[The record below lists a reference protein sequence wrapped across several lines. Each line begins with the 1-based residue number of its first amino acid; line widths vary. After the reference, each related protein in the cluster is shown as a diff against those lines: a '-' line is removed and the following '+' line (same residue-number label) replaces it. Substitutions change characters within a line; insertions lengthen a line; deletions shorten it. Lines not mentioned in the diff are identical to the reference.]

1 MGTAT
6 IRGVNSG
13 LQAGARVLVAMSGG
27 VDSAVVAGLLKRDG
41 YDVVGV
47 TLHLWDAP
55 PEERIGRCCAPEDR
69 QDARRVCDTLAIPH
83 YVIDERD
90 SFRSEVVEP
99 YMEGLLQGLTPLPC
113 ATCNSFVKLDRLL
126 AIADMYGAEFIATGH
141 YARLSPAMPGGAPR
155 VGAGQDTKKDQ
166 SYFLFGLSEKL
177 RRRLLFPLG
186 ETSKTAARQLAEDLG
201 LPVAHKRDSQELCFV
216 PTGDVAGFMRREGR
230 PLASGR
236 IVDESGETLAH
247 HDGSQSFT
255 AGQRR
260 GLGLGA
266 LRPAGS
272 PTQNQRDSA
281 HRNQAQRAEVKARFV
296 LRTLSSGDVVVG
308 DEARL
313 MSQTLS
319 VAQAVWQSDTPQTF
333 EARVKIRHGH
343 LPASAT
349 ITRAGGGFR
358 ADFFQ
363 QQRAITPGQGAVIY
377 DEEGFVLG
385 GGFVAPESLS
395 LEALSV

>member
-1 MGTAT
+1 MDEGCYVFVVSTGREP
-6 IRGVNSG
+6 IE
-13 LQAGARVLVAMSGG
+13 RVLVAMSGG

-69 QDARRVCDTLAIPH
+69 QDARRVCDVLEIPH
-83 YVIDERD
+83 YVIDEREA
-90 SFRSEVVEP
+90 FRAEVVEP

-126 AIADMYGAEFIATGH
+126 AIADMYGAELIATGH
-141 YARLSPAMPGGAPR
+141 YARLSPAVPGGVPR
-155 VGAGQDTKKDQ
+155 VGSGQDTKKDQ
-166 SYFLFGLSEKL
+166 SYFLFGLSEAL

-186 ETSKTAARQLAEDLG
+186 ETSKTAARQLAEELG
-201 LPVAHKRDSQELCFV
+201 LPIAHKRDSQELCFV

-236 IVDESGETLAH
+236 IVSESGETLAL

-266 LRPAGS
+266 LSPAS
-272 PTQNQRDSA
+272 PATEQPASAQLQRS
-281 HRNQAQRAEVKARFV
+281 EVKPRFV
-296 LRTLSSGDVVVG
+296 LRTLADGDVVVG
-308 DEARL
+308 EEARL
-313 MSQTLS
+313 MSETLS
-319 VAQAVWQSDTPQTF
+319 VAKAVWQSDTPETF
-333 EARVKIRHGH
+333 EARIKIRHGH
-343 LPASAT
+343 MPAPAT
-349 ITRAGGGFR
+349 ITRSGSGFR
-358 ADFFQ
+358 ARFSQ
-363 QQRAITPGQGAVIY
+363 AQRAITPGQGAVIY
-377 DEEGFVLG
+377 DAEGFVLG
-385 GGFVAPESLS
+385 GGFVARESLS
-395 LEALSV
+395 PEAISV